1 MENYEKR
8 LEERNIK
15 PTAMRILILKVM
27 LNCRQAFSMTDLET
41 ELDTVD
47 KSTISRTIKL
57 FHDNRLIHSIDDGS
71 GSVKYSVCHSHC
83 NCDIADQHVHFCC
96 LHCHKTFC
104 LEHTAI
110 PTIQIDQSLL
120 PVAVNMVVKGY
131 CADCRKF
138 VS

>member
-1 MENYEKR
+1 MEIYEKR

-15 PTAMRILILKVM
+15 PTAIRILILKAM
-27 LNCRQAFSMTDLET
+27 LNYRQAFSMTDLET

-83 NCDIADQHVHFCC
+83 NCDIEDQHVHFTCVY
-96 LHCHKTFC
+96 CHKTFC
-104 LEHTAI
+104 LENTAI
-110 PTIQIDQSLL
+110 PTLEIPQSLI
-120 PVAVNMVVKGY
+120 PTSVNMVVKGY
-131 CADCRKF
+131 CANCAKF
-138 VS
+138 VF